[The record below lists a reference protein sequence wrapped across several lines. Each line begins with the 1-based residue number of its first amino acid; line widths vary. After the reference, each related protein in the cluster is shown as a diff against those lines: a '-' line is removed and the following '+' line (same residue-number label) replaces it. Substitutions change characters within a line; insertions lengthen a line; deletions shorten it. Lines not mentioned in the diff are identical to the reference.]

1 MDKKKKQMNITVYC
15 GASTGNESVYA
26 EAAVALGNWIAEN
39 GHTLVYGG
47 GKVGLMG
54 ILSNTVLEKGG
65 RVIGIMPQ
73 FLQER
78 ELAHEGLTQLQVV
91 TTMAERKHA
100 MFEQADAFIA
110 LPGGPGTLEEI
121 TEMISWARIGQ
132 NAHPCI
138 LLNTAGFYEPLRNLY
153 DAMVTEGF
161 LTEADRKYTLF
172 SQSLSEI
179 DQFIQTYTPPR
190 PRSY

>member
-1 MDKKKKQMNITVYC
+1 MDKKKKHMNITVYC
-15 GASTGNESVYA
+15 GASTGNESVYTA
-26 EAAVALGNWIAEN
+26 AAVELGTWIAEN

-47 GKVGLMG
+47 GKAGLMG
-54 ILSNTVLEKGG
+54 IVSNAVLENGG
-65 RVIGIMPQ
+65 QVIGIIPQ

-78 ELAHEGLTQLQVV
+78 ELAHEGLTKLQVV
-91 TTMAERKHA
+91 STMAERKNA
-100 MFEQADAFIA
+100 MFEYANAFIA

-132 NAHPCI
+132 NPNPCI
-138 LLNTAGFYEPLRNLY
+138 LLNTAGFYDPLRDLY
-153 DAMVTEGF
+153 DGMVATGF
-161 LTEADRKYTLF
+161 LTEADRQHTLF

-179 DQFIQTYTPPR
+179 DEFIQTYMPPT